1 MTTAPSP
8 PSPPPAAALREHRL
22 VGLAQLLVAGGLV
35 AWALVWPVPTEV
47 SGEGVLLPPGNAG
60 VLNARAGGQIRSVAV
75 QVGSRVRPGQVLM

>member
-1 MTTAPSP
+1 
-8 PSPPPAAALREHRL
+8 